1 MSEIGDTAVRSQA
14 SVLRVNP
21 ALDPERYA
29 EIFQRDGIVQI
40 KDLLDPV
47 QANRLAAALRE
58 NTNWQLTYSD
68 EKHDCITL
76 NREDL
81 GKVDLNRIWGD
92 VIKRASQGFAYV
104 YLSFPLRAAYGGPEH
119 ADHPLNHLVNF
130 LNSRAFLDFAGE
142 ITGQPGVNRVD
153 AAATWY
159 RPGDFLTLHHDE
171 VGVRRVA
178 YTLGFTRNWRTDWG
192 GQLLFHDKAGE
203 IVRGLLPA
211 FNVLTMFK
219 IPRLHSVAQVAHY
232 ATEPRIVVS
241 GWLLEDTR
249 PA

>member
-1 MSEIGDTAVRSQA
+1 LSEVGETAVGSEA

-21 ALDPERYA
+21 ALNPKEYA
-29 EIFQRDGIVQI
+29 DIFRRDGIVQI
-40 KDLLDPV
+40 KNLLDPV
-47 QANRLAAALRE
+47 QADRMATVIRE

-68 EKHDCITL
+68 EKQDCVVL

-81 GKVDLNRIWGD
+81 AKVDLNRLWGE
-92 VIKRASQGFAYV
+92 VIQRASQGFAYV

-119 ADHPLNHLVNF
+119 ANHPLGHLVNF
-130 LNSRAFLDFAGE
+130 LNSPAFLDFAGE

-178 YTLGFTRNWRTDWG
+178 YTLGFTRSWRTDWG
-192 GQLLFHDKAGE
+192 GQLLFHDMTGE

-241 GWLLEDTR
+241 GWLLEDKR